1 MFTLIICLLHLF
13 LILGFLCSGFQIF
26 RVLFSSF
33 EVVRFCVSYELIVTF
48 MKCNDRSL
56 LDFKKGEEGVHIV
69 QKKKKKRISCTFFS
83 LHLHAEVASCIARVE
98 L

>member
-69 QKKKKKRISCTFFS
+69 QKKKKKKNFLHFFQLTS
-83 LHLHAEVASCIARVE
+83 AC
-98 L
+98 